1 VTVTE
6 QDVLRIAAEAV
17 CDPRTVRRVLAG
29 EKVRGTVMERVR
41 RAIEHVG
48 VVRGEA
54 NGAVPGVKR
63 GE

>member
-29 EKVRGTVMERVR
+29 EFCMSCSIKIGQV
-41 RAIEHVG
+41 AG
-48 VVRGEA
+48 VQR
-54 NGAVPGVKR
+54 K
-63 GE
+63 

>member
-1 VTVTE
+1 MTVTE

-54 NGAVPGVKR
+54 EKSGVRR